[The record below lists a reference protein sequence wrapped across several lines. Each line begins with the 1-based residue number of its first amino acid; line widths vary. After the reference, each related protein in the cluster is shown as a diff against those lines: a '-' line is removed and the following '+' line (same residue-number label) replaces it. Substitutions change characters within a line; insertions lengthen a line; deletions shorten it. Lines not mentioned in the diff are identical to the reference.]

1 MSTVPGWARVA
12 LALIALATCTPSL
25 AHEAR
30 PVAISIAEQGGGIY
44 AVEVRAPG
52 TIEPGNR
59 PLVEWPAGC
68 ATVSARSV
76 RCMQPLAGRDITIGW
91 PVYNPAVTVLLRFTP
106 RDGATRTAV
115 LPPAE
120 SHWSIPSRPTARG
133 VIGSYL
139 GLGVQH
145 ILGGADHLLFVA
157 GLLLVAGSLRRMVLA
172 VSGFTLAHSMT
183 LSLAALGIV
192 HVPVPPTEAAIAL
205 SILFLARE
213 VVLHDATSLA
223 HRHPVVISTTF
234 GLLHGLGFAAALGEV
249 GLPDREIPLALLSF
263 NLGVEI
269 GQLAFI
275 VVVLGCVALAR
286 RMSMHARGIA
296 SVRLHARMVAA
307 YLIGVPAAFWLMQR
321 L

>member
-1 MSTVPGWARVA
+1 MTA
-12 LALIALATCTPSL
+12 CTAAV

-30 PVAISIAEQGGGIY
+30 PVAISIAEQGEGLY
-44 AVEVRAPG
+44 SLEVRTPS
-52 TIEPGNR
+52 TIERANSPG
-59 PLVEWPAGC
+59 VEWPPDC
-68 ATVSARSV
+68 SSVSPRSV
-76 RCMQPLAGRDITIGW
+76 HCMQPLAGRGIGIRW
-91 PVYNPAVTVLLRFTP
+91 PAYNPAVTVLLRFTP

-120 SHWSIPSRPTARG
+120 SQWTIPASPTASG

-139 GLGVQH
+139 RLGVQH

-157 GLLLVAGSLRRMVLA
+157 GLLLVAGNLRRIVVA
-172 VSGFTLAHSMT
+172 VSGFTLAHSVT
-183 LSLAALGIV
+183 LSLAALGFV

-213 VVLHDATSLA
+213 VMLHDAASLA
-223 HRHPVVISTTF
+223 YRHPALISTTF

-249 GLPDREIPLALLSF
+249 GLPEREIPLALLSF
-263 NLGVEI
+263 NLGVEA

-275 VVVLGCVALAR
+275 IVVLGVVMLAR
-286 RMSMHARGIA
+286 RLFSQAHGIGRARVHGRGI
-296 SVRLHARMVAA
+296 AA